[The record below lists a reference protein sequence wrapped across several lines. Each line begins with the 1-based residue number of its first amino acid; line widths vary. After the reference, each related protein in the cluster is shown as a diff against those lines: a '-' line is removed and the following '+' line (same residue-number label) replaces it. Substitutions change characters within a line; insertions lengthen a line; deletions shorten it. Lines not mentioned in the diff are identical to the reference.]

1 MEDAAPATN
10 AEISAHTMERLE
22 EIYAAA
28 PGTGTPSEAVAMMV
42 APFLTEVGADA
53 GFVGA
58 VAADG
63 RTIEVARVTPY
74 SKAPVRLAFALDA
87 PYPLAATI
95 RRAQPLFIASNEQ
108 LACDHPGL
116 IRVEA
121 EDHACAT
128 MPLLA
133 EDGELLGALNLGF
146 EDPHEFTDE
155 ERTAIEQLAARCAR
169 AFDDL
174 RRV

>member
-1 MEDAAPATN
+1 MEDAERAT
-10 AEISAHTMERLE
+10 SAKTMERLE

-28 PGTGTPSEAVAMMV
+28 PGARSPNEAVAMMV
-42 APFLTEVGADA
+42 APLLADIGADA

-58 VAADG
+58 VSADG
-63 RTIEVARVTPY
+63 RTVEVARVTPF
-74 SKAPVRLAFALDA
+74 SKAPVRLAFPLDA

-128 MPLLA
+128 LPLV
-133 EDGELLGALNLGF
+133 G
-146 EDPHEFTDE
+146 DE
-155 ERTAIEQLAARCAR
+155 ERAAIEQLAARCAR
-169 AFDDL
+169 TLDDL